1 MDRIISLLLRLLSNK
16 FSITA
21 RIRCRG
27 KVFTEPLLSS
37 GQLFRLLR
45 PSNGFFLLRHDSGFQ
60 SSYHNIYTPSP
71 LTLVSVFGGVHFTS
85 CLTMVSEF
93 MSSVLSLL
101 DKNVVSTPIPEED
114 RFYVIKHLLNEGYYS
129 ISHV

>member
-1 MDRIISLLLRLLSNK
+1 
-16 FSITA
+16 
-21 RIRCRG
+21 
-27 KVFTEPLLSS
+27 
-37 GQLFRLLR
+37 
-45 PSNGFFLLRHDSGFQ
+45 
-60 SSYHNIYTPSP
+60 
-71 LTLVSVFGGVHFTS
+71 
-85 CLTMVSEF
+85 MVSEF